1 MAAAAM
7 GRTDHPWD
15 PEAVADE
22 LRRDERMAQSYQ
34 DKHRRDDDQRASVD
48 MSAAEELV
56 SFMLKND
63 ASLRS
68 RDCFLEKLAKMRSDA
83 AALAGHWRG
92 VSDRRTFPGKVR
104 EYIDR
109 LIRRYS

>member
-1 MAAAAM
+1 M
-7 GRTDHPWD
+7 GRRDQPWD
-15 PEAVADE
+15 PEAVADD

-34 DKHRRDDDQRASVD
+34 DQHRRDENRRSGVD

-68 RDCFLEKLAKMRSDA
+68 REMFLEKLTEMRSNA
-83 AALAGHWRG
+83 ASVADYWQG
-92 VSDRRTFPGKVR
+92 VSNRRTFPGKVR
-104 EYIDR
+104 DYIDR
-109 LIRRYS
+109 LIRKYS